1 METYKKNRNCR
12 KHRREQT
19 VKEDSEFYESMY
31 GVNPLHHVNYRF
43 MCYQTA
49 HKKQLDEIFG
59 MECNRSNT
67 LVVMDECHQIL
78 SPVYFNFVENNLLGK
93 NIPCIG
99 LSATIDG
106 DREFEYKGVMTTK
119 LEMLNLFCPIIFKY
133 TLNQSWENETSRKL
147 KFYIIN
153 HQLDGKSKNIEAG
166 KKGARFMTTEYSM
179 YDWLEKNFRKSLFLP
194 KSDKKDFMV
203 RTAASARARFLYA
216 LPSKI
221 PLCQELL
228 SKLDTR
234 TILFGNSV
242 ESLLQITPNCIT
254 SHNSAEKNNEILS
267 NFQTGKIDV
276 IGSFKMLEQG
286 ANLRGLDNIIMH
298 SYYGKTKSTIQKLGR
313 LRVKG
318 NELGHVFIIVT
329 KGTQELSW
337 FNSMTEDLDFD
348 VVQCDSVSEAIKKY
362 YENKN

>member
-1 METYKKNRNCR
+1 
-12 KHRREQT
+12 
-19 VKEDSEFYESMY
+19 
-31 GVNPLHHVNYRF
+31 

-49 HKKQLDEIFG
+49 HKKQLNDIF
-59 MECNRSNT
+59 EVTCNKSNT
-67 LVVMDECHQIL
+67 LVIFDEIQDCL
-78 SPVYFNFVENNLLGK
+78 SPVYFNFVENNLL
-93 NIPCIG
+93 NTDIPRMG

-106 DREFEYKGVMTTK
+106 TREFEHKGKLTNK
-119 LEMLNLFCPIIFKY
+119 LELLNSFCPIVFKY
-133 TLNQSWENETSRKL
+133 TLNESWKNDTSRKL

-153 HQLDGKSKNIEAG
+153 HQLDSVNKNIEAG
-166 KKGARFMTTEYSM
+166 KKGARFMTTEYAM

-203 RTAASARARFLYA
+203 RNAASARATFLYT

-221 PLCQELL
+221 PLCKELL

-234 TILFGNSV
+234 TIIFGNSV
-242 ESLLQITPNCIT
+242 QSLMQITPNCIT
-254 SHNSAEKNNEILS
+254 SHNSSEKNNEILS
-267 NFQTGKIDV
+267 KFQSGQLDV

-286 ANLRGLDNIIMH
+286 ANLKGLDNLVMH

-318 NELGHVFIIVT
+318 DELGHVFIIVT

-337 FNSMTEDLDFD
+337 FTSMTEGLEFD
-348 VVQCDSVSEAIKKY
+348 VIQCNSVSEAINKY
-362 YENKN
+362 YENKDNRN

>member
-1 METYKKNRNCR
+1 
-12 KHRREQT
+12 
-19 VKEDSEFYESMY
+19 MY
-31 GVNPLHHVNYRF
+31 GINPLHHVNYKF

-67 LVVMDECHQIL
+67 LVVFDEIQDCL
-78 SPVYFNFVENNLLGK
+78 SGVYFNFVKNNLL
-93 NIPCIG
+93 NTDIPRIG

-106 DREFEYKGVMTTK
+106 KREFEYNGKLTNK
-119 LEMLNLFCPIIFKY
+119 LELLDSFCPIIFKY
-133 TLNQSWENETSRKL
+133 TLNESWSNETSRKL

-153 HQLDGKSKNIEAG
+153 HELDIKTKNIEAG
-166 KKGARFMTTEYSM
+166 KKGARFMTTEYAM

-203 RTAASARARFLYA
+203 RNAASARARFLYS

-254 SHNSAEKNNEILS
+254 SHNSTEKNNEILS

-286 ANLRGLDNIIMH
+286 ANLSGLDNIIMH
-298 SYYGKTKSTIQKLGR
+298 SYYGKTKSLIQRLGR
-313 LRVKG
+313 ARRKG
-318 NELGHVFIIVT
+318 DELGHVFIIVT

-348 VVQCDSVSEAIKKY
+348 VVQCDSASEAISKY
-362 YENKN
+362 YENKG